1 MALVFLLLWS
11 WPAARAQTV
20 TALPD
25 ALVGVPY
32 SATFTPHCG
41 GCYQTLYSYDNW
53 DSGLLVGIGSS
64 FFDLVVSGTP
74 TVAGTSTVTLD
85 YFDAKRN
92 PIGSAKWTITAVVST
107 PTSISLGSSSTS
119 PAYGAAV
126 TLTANLAGTYAG
138 SGTVSFMDGAVTLGT
153 VAVSSY
159 TASLDISTL
168 APGSHAL
175 TAVFDGDATSSAPL
189 IVTVAAA
196 TPTLSLGSSASS
208 ISYGGNL
215 LFNAALSNG
224 YSPSG
229 SIEFHEGG
237 AVIGSAT
244 LAGNAATLALGN
256 LTAGA
261 HLITA
266 RYAGDGNNAA
276 TSSSALMVT
285 VSPLSPT
292 LLVSTSSNAITYGAT
307 PMVTATL
314 TGVLSP
320 GGTILFKDGSAVL
333 GTAALSGDSA
343 SLPLPGL
350 AVGSH
355 AISAVYSGD
364 NNHDSATA
372 SATTLTVG
380 QVSSTVVLNASTS
393 HTAFGAAVTLTATVG
408 GSSPS
413 GTVTFTDG
421 GVVLGSA
428 VVSAGAAVFSTS
440 TLAIGTHSLEAQ
452 YDGDSNNAA
461 ASSAVATVTVI
472 QRTPALV
479 LSASSTSVSYGAT
492 LTLNAALS
500 GGSAATGLVRFTE
513 GGVTLGAASLSGGAA
528 SLRLGTL
535 TPGTHIIRASYA
547 GDSNHAAATSSAITV
562 TINKVVATLTLSAT
576 PASASLG
583 SSITFNAVVSGSTGS
598 LPGGTVVFSEG
609 GTTLATVN
617 VVSGAASFSTSTL
630 ALGSHTVTA
639 HYSGD
644 SNNASANST
653 GVRVSIGRSTPTLS
667 LASSASALNEQAPL
681 TLTATVAGG
690 IAPTGTVSFM
700 DGAAILGT
708 VSLSGQ
714 SASLTLNTL
723 TVGSHRLS
731 AVYNGDSN
739 NNSTGSASVTVAVA
753 SIRPAVTGVT
763 PAGGS
768 ALGNTRVSISGVR
781 LAGASAVSFGGSAAR
796 IVSNSDTELVVV
808 TSAHT
813 AGTVDLV
820 VTAAGGTVTV
830 AGGFSYA
837 ILADPAS
844 STAVTAMVRAQTQ
857 AVQRFATAHLANF
870 TQRLELLHGEG
881 AAPSSFGLSFGQ
893 TNDPRRE
900 PTTWARGGD
909 IVNYRDSELAYLRA
923 GLRKTALAGS
933 STVST
938 ASTSGPDDKLPELP
952 QVSEAASRR
961 DIAWW
966 IGGALDLVNQKGS
979 AGQSSARL
987 STSGVSMGG
996 DYRISRGLTLGMGA
1010 GYSLSGYRADDDSA
1024 SSRGQGVMGVL
1035 YASTHPADDLYV
1047 DALAGYGALRFEL
1060 SRFIADTGA
1069 LAAGSRTGRQVFGS
1083 TTVGYE
1089 WRGQDWLVSPY
1100 VRLDLARATLDRY
1113 TESGGAGALTYFSQ
1127 SLRNDAAYLGMR
1139 AQFDV
1144 TLPVGLLTPQARM
1157 AYQRNLQGTGTATMS
1172 YADSALSSPVYRYSD
1187 ATQESRQWLLTL
1199 GGRLLLKNGLALM
1212 LLYSHNAA
1220 NAMTTSQS
1228 LNFQVSGRF

>member
-11 WPAARAQTV
+11 WPAARAQTQTV
-20 TALPD
+20 NALPD

-32 SATFTPHCG
+32 SASFTPNCG

-53 DSGLLVGIGSS
+53 DSGLLVGVGPG

-85 YFDAKRN
+85 YYDARRQL
-92 PIGSAKWTITAVVST
+92 IGSSKWTVTAVAPT

-119 PAYGAAV
+119 PAYGAAL

-159 TASLDISTL
+159 AASLNISTL

-175 TAVFDGDATSSAPL
+175 TAIFDGDATSSAPL
-189 IVTVAAA
+189 TVTVAAA
-196 TPTLSLGSSASS
+196 TPTLSLGSSASA
-208 ISYGGNL
+208 ISYGGHL

-224 YSPSG
+224 YAPSG

-237 AVIGSAT
+237 AVLG
-244 LAGNAATLALGN
+244 AATLSGNTATLSLGN

-266 RYAGDGNNAA
+266 SYAGDGNNAA
-276 TSSSALMVT
+276 ASSAALTVS

-292 LLVSTSSNAITYGAT
+292 LSVSTSSNAIVYGAT
-307 PMVTATL
+307 PTVTATL
-314 TGVLSP
+314 NGGLSP
-320 GGTILFKDGSAVL
+320 GGTILFKDGSATI
-333 GTAALSGDSA
+333 GTIALSGNSA

-350 AVGSH
+350 SVGSH

-364 NNHDSATA
+364 SNHNSATA

-393 HTAFGAAVTLTATVG
+393 NTAFGTPVTLTATVG
-408 GSSPS
+408 GSLPS
-413 GTVTFTDG
+413 GTVSFTDG
-421 GVVLGSA
+421 GIVLGSA
-428 VVSAGAAVFSTS
+428 IVSGGVAVFSTR
-440 TLAIGTHSLEAQ
+440 TLVIGTHSLEAQ
-452 YDGDSNNAA
+452 YGGDSNNAA
-461 ASSAVATVTVI
+461 ASSAVATVTVTP
-472 QRTPALV
+472 RTPALT

-492 LTLNAALS
+492 LTLNATLT
-500 GGSAATGLVRFTE
+500 GGAAATGLVRFIE
-513 GGVTLGAASLSGGAA
+513 GGVTLGAASLSAGAA
-528 SLRLGTL
+528 SLSLGRLA
-535 TPGTHIIRASYA
+535 PGAHIIRASYA

-562 TINKVVATLTLSAT
+562 TINKVAATVTLSAT

-583 SSITFNAVVSGSTGS
+583 SNVTFNAVISGSSGS
-598 LPGGTVVFSEG
+598 LPGGSVVFSEG

-617 VVSGAASFSTSTL
+617 VVAGAASFSMSTL
-630 ALGSHTVTA
+630 ALGSHTITA

-644 SNNASANST
+644 SNNASANSS
-653 GVRVSIGRSTPTLS
+653 GVVVGIGRSTPTLS

-739 NNSTGSASVTVAVA
+739 NNSTRSTSVSVAVL

-763 PAGGS
+763 PASGS
-768 ALGNTRVSISGVR
+768 ALGNTRVSISGLR

-796 IVSNSDTELVVV
+796 IVSSSETELVVL

-820 VTAAGGTVTV
+820 VTAASGTVTV

-837 ILADPAS
+837 TLADPAS
-844 STAVTAMVRAQTQ
+844 STAVSAMVRAQTQ

-870 TQRLELLHGEG
+870 TQRLEALHGEG

-923 GLRKTALAGS
+923 GLRNTALAAS
-933 STVST
+933 ST
-938 ASTSGPDDKLPELP
+938 ASISGADDQLPELP
-952 QVSEAASRR
+952 QVSEAASRG

-966 IGGALDLVNQKGS
+966 ISGALDLVNQKDS

-987 STSGVSMGG
+987 ATSGVSAGG
-996 DYRISRGLTLGMGA
+996 DYRISRTLTLGMGA
-1010 GYSLSGYRADDDSA
+1010 GYSLSTYRADDDSA

-1035 YASTHPADDLYV
+1035 YASTRPADDLYV
-1047 DALAGYGALRFEL
+1047 DVLAGYGVLRFDL
-1060 SRFIADTGA
+1060 SRFIADTGV
-1069 LAAGSRTGRQVFGS
+1069 LAAGSRTGRQVFTS
-1083 TTVGYE
+1083 TTMGYE

-1100 VRLDLARATLDRY
+1100 VRLDLARATLERY
-1113 TESGGAGALTYFSQ
+1113 SEGGGAGALSYFSQ

-1144 TLPVGLLTPQARM
+1144 TLPVGLLTPQARV
-1157 AYQRNLQGTGTATMS
+1157 AYQRSLQGAGTATMR
-1172 YADSALSSPVYRYSD
+1172 YADPSLSSPLYSYSD
-1187 ATQESRQWLLTL
+1187 GVQDSRQWLLTL

-1212 LLYSHNAA
+1212 LLYAHNAA